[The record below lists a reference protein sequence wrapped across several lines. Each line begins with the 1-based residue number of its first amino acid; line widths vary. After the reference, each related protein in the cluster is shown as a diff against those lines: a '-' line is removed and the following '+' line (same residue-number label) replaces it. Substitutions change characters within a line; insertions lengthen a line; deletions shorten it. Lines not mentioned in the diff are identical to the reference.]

1 MFASWSIIQLRREW
15 EGMSVK
21 WKSDFQ
27 DMLWFFCCV
36 CVCFGVHRC
45 ILVPGPE
52 IEPVPLHWKC
62 GVMLWSGYFFIHCAG
77 HFALLN
83 KPEDSGL
90 LILGKLTILYSV
102 FSVWNFCLL
111 YVGLFLMQS
120 ILFFFWVTSLGNS
133 LLVVA
138 DFGGGYYFKLLVHC
152 SWSQM
157 FLLFVFL
164 K

>member
-1 MFASWSIIQLRREW
+1 MEHYTAERER

-21 WKSDFQ
+21 RKSDFQ
-27 DMLWFFCCV
+27 DTLWFFCFV
-36 CVCFGVHRC
+36 CFCFGVHQC
-45 ILVPGPE
+45 ILVPRPE

-62 GVMLWSGYFFIHCAG
+62 GVMLWNGSFFIHCAG

-90 LILGKLTILYSV
+90 LILGKHTILYSL
-102 FSVWNFCLL
+102 FSFWNVCLL

-120 ILFFFWVTSLGNS
+120 ILFLFLVTSLGNS

-138 DFGGGYYFKLLVHC
+138 VFFGGGYYFKLLAHC